1 MKPKEMRDL
10 TGEELR
16 QKMSETREELF
27 KLRLQKSVGEIEQP
41 MRIRTLRRDVARM
54 LTIMK
59 ERGIA

>member
-1 MKPKEMRDL
+1 MKPKAMRDL

-54 LTIMK
+54 LTVMK

>member
-1 MKPKEMRDL
+1 MRDL

-54 LTIMK
+54 LTVMK